1 MNRRTFVGN
10 EANDYFTLGEG
21 DVDVYV
27 DREKD
32 RIDFD
37 FNYGMQDIKTESFTM
52 KLSVLKDLMELI
64 DGTKRRVE

>member
-1 MNRRTFVGN
+1 MNRITFIGN
-10 EANDYFTLGEG
+10 ENNDYFTLGEG
-21 DVDVYV
+21 DVDVFV

-37 FNYGMQDIKTESFTM
+37 FNYGIQDIKTESFTM